1 LCGGIIFVSK
11 SIGID
16 LGTTNSV
23 IAVMEAGKPTVVT
36 SRLRQLT
43 SDLQQVAA
51 GLSSAAFSGQGPQA
65 AKQPG
70 EQR

>member
-1 LCGGIIFVSK
+1 
-11 SIGID
+11 
-16 LGTTNSV
+16 
-23 IAVMEAGKPTVVT
+23 MEAGKPTVVT

-70 EQR
+70 EQREEDVIDAEFIRKP